1 MGTAP
6 TLLWVG
12 IAGATP
18 AADPVEAMQAAWSEV
33 NAYCVDFVMT
43 LHNSTN
49 SAISVGEQCWERR
62 GVVRTE
68 TQVEGLGAGHSQRSR
83 ALVPK
88 PEQPKVLHVRTDESV
103 PWSGGQ
109 IGQGLGELVGCSP
122 NRLEFSVEE
131 DVAFNGRTLW
141 VRHWWQHDGVR
152 AVVFVDADHH
162 LPTAFEIHRQG
173 QPVMSVVYPYLS
185 VDPLLPEGFF
195 SIQPRAHEEVVEVEV
210 SREAL
215 RSEGGSG
222 TARLEASMSVFGKI
236 KVGLAVF
243 LAFALDSAGSE
254 SAAANSR
261 TTLSP
266 RSTITGRAVRWKASS
281 TSLARVQR
289 NSRRWENRGAF
300 ADELGQRFQN
310 GQAVNDL
317 GALGVG
323 VLKGG
328 WAGITGLPLLGG
340 TAWPHSE
347 WGWPTVSTRTP
358 WCRHWTSTS
367 PHPR

>member
-1 MGTAP
+1 MGTAS

-68 TQVEGLGAGHSQRSR
+68 TQVEGGSVLDIRSDR
-83 ALVPK
+83 ELWYRS

-109 IGQGLGELVGCSP
+109 IGQGLGELVELLTQSP
-122 NRLEFSVEE
+122 GVQRQE

-141 VRHWWQHDGVR
+141 SFRLDGNDGVR

-162 LPTAFEIHRQG
+162 LPAAFEIHRQG

-210 SREAL
+210 SRRHSKREVVQAL
-215 RSEGGSG
+215 RDW
-222 TARLEASMSVFGKI
+222 RL
-236 KVGLAVF
+236 
-243 LAFALDSAGSE
+243 
-254 SAAANSR
+254 
-261 TTLSP
+261 P
-266 RSTITGRAVRWKASS
+266 
-281 TSLARVQR
+281 
-289 NSRRWENRGAF
+289 
-300 ADELGQRFQN
+300 
-310 GQAVNDL
+310 
-317 GALGVG
+317 
-323 VLKGG
+323 
-328 WAGITGLPLLGG
+328 
-340 TAWPHSE
+340 
-347 WGWPTVSTRTP
+347 
-358 WCRHWTSTS
+358 
-367 PHPR
+367 